1 VLRRVLK
8 VRGMKWQECEDN
20 YIMGKYIIYT
30 HYQLVSVW
38 SSQRKVDEQGSGI
51 FGHLCEDMK
60 IILNEVLKNY
70 DRRGLGSSPGRV
82 ISVRPY

>member
-1 VLRRVLK
+1 
-8 VRGMKWQECEDN
+8 MKWQECEDN

-60 IILNEVLKNY
+60 IILNEMLKNWSETVWT
-70 DRRGLGSSPGRV
+70 GLIWLNTETIGGLH
-82 ISVRPY
+82 